1 MTARPWVVAL
11 AEGVLFGSEAVSG
24 SLAFALGVALALPV
38 PLAEGLA
45 DPVGVGSP
53 PVTVSTGRK

>member
-1 MTARPWVVAL
+1 MTARPWVVVL
-11 AEGVLFGSEAVSG
+11 AEGLLSPSEAVSG
-24 SLAFALGVALALPV
+24 LLAFALGVALGSPE

-45 DPVGVGSP
+45 EPVGVGPP